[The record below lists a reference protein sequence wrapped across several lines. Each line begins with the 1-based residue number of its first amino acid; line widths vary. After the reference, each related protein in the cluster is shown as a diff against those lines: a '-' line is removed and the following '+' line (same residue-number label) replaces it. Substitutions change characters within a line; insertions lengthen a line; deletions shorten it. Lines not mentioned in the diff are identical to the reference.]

1 MHLFVNEIAS
11 ILNMHS
17 EYRYNTIKTNQSN
30 CKTCFHIVTIQ
41 YHGIKTHK
49 TFCENQHFFMI
60 RYEIGLNVKIH
71 NMLQTYAQ
79 EMPYMEPV
87 TLLIRHTQTIK

>member
-1 MHLFVNEIAS
+1 MMHLFVNEIAS

-49 TFCENQHFFMI
+49 TFCEN
-60 RYEIGLNVKIH
+60 
-71 NMLQTYAQ
+71 
-79 EMPYMEPV
+79 
-87 TLLIRHTQTIK
+87 